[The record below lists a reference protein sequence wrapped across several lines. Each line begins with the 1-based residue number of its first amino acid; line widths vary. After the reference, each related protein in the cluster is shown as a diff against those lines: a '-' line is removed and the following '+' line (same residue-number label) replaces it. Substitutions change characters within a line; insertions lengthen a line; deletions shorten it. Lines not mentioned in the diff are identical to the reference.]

1 MQFTSLLARFRRPL
15 ALFALVAST
24 FSVAPRA
31 AAQFAGAADIA
42 PAALP
47 GKTLVLNATNA
58 GSPFVGTGIFS
69 IVFTGTTYTMPIGAG
84 NPTFY
89 SGSYTAT
96 VQGGNTVIRLA
107 GYLVGGSPVTLE
119 LVPSAASLI
128 PGAFEMYAD
137 GVPANKRGSFTINGS
152 STGGGGTGNPA
163 ITSQT
168 QVAATVGQPFVYQIT
183 TSPAA
188 TSYTNTGG
196 NAPVAISPGSGLV
209 TGTFTQAGTFNFSFT
224 ATNSSGSSAVTTVT
238 VNVTAGSTG
247 GGTGGGAFAAY
258 VGTYSGNLLQRI
270 NGVSAIVGGAN
281 YRATVSSAGGVAVTI
296 TNGSSSST
304 LAGTIAT
311 NGGITFTSGTALSI
325 YRITAASILIASS
338 RPVMGSPFF
347 VATTSSTGATTEYS
361 LQSSTSFVAGGDN
374 PPTTTVATAPT
385 NLVGYRNKV
394 GGVYQFTVT
403 GVARGAVWGTDV
415 YTDDS
420 SVAAAAVHAGVLA
433 AGETKTVTVTI
444 LPGQAS
450 YPASTRNGV
459 SSASWGSWAGSY
471 SFAGAG
477 AVSTVPVATARP
489 AVAPGFVATTT
500 ALAAGG
506 RLVCPITVTGG
517 GVYTYRW
524 YLNGNLINGATVNP
538 YVVDSLTAANA
549 GTYSVDVTN
558 SLGTTRLT
566 AGTVNVGNAGSPVL
580 ALQPI
585 SKTVVPGATFTLAAN
600 ASGSGLGYQWFRN
613 NVALSGETGAI
624 LLRNNANAADSGN
637 YTVRISNSSGS
648 VTSSAATVTLSPNAS
663 RPANISVRTNVAT
676 GTLVTPA
683 FVLKGSGTKRML
695 VRAVGPGLAAFGL
708 PGTMENP
715 KLTVFRGST
724 ELTANDDWS
733 AANIGQAFTA
743 TGAFNLP
750 ANSKDA
756 ALVVDLPASPTGESY
771 SVQVTNASGTGGI
784 VLVEV
789 YDADILRGTST
800 SLLVNVS
807 VRGQTAPGDDVLT
820 LGLVI
825 GGQGPRTLLVRGI
838 GPKLASFGVQGT
850 VPDPRI
856 QIVDSQS
863 RIILANDDWSSADF
877 LSELALATSYVGAFA
892 LDETSKDAA
901 TLSLVEPGAY
911 TIQVSGTTASPTGEA
926 LVEVYEVP

>member
-24 FSVAPRA
+24 FSTAPQA

-42 PAALP
+42 PASLP

-89 SGSYTAT
+89 SGAYTAT

-137 GVPANKRGSFTINGS
+137 GVQANKRGSFTINGS

-196 NAPVAISPGSGLV
+196 NAPVAISPGSGIV

-224 ATNSSGSSAVTTVT
+224 ATNASGTSAVTTVT
-238 VNVTAGSTG
+238 VTATAGSTNTLAITSPTTATATVG
-247 GGTGGGAFAAY
+247 SAFSYQGTSTPASTLWTNLTVTPTAPISLNADTGQITGTFPAPGTYTLAFNSANLTGGSPRFTLTVTVTGTAPVVNISTYA
-258 VGTYSGNLLQRI
+258 GTYTGVVFQIR
-270 NGVSAIVGGAN
+270 NGFASILGGAS
-281 YRATVSSAGGVAVTI
+281 YSTVITPAGAVTTTI
-296 TNGSSSST
+296 TNAGAST
-304 LAGTIAT
+304 TLTGTINAAGAIT
-311 NGGITFTSGTALSI
+311 YTGG
-325 YRITAASILIASS
+325 
-338 RPVMGSPFF
+338 
-347 VATTSSTGATTEYS
+347 TGATT
-361 LQSSTSFVAGGDN
+361 TI
-374 PPTTTVATAPT
+374 ATAPT

-420 SVAAAAVHAGVLA
+420 TVAAAAVHAGVLA

-524 YLNGNLINGATVNP
+524 YLNGNLISGATVNP

-637 YTVRISNSSGS
+637 YTVRI
-648 VTSSAATVTLSPNAS
+648 
-663 RPANISVRTNVAT
+663 
-676 GTLVTPA
+676 
-683 FVLKGSGTKRML
+683 
-695 VRAVGPGLAAFGL
+695 
-708 PGTMENP
+708 
-715 KLTVFRGST
+715 
-724 ELTANDDWS
+724 
-733 AANIGQAFTA
+733 
-743 TGAFNLP
+743 
-750 ANSKDA
+750 
-756 ALVVDLPASPTGESY
+756 
-771 SVQVTNASGTGGI
+771 
-784 VLVEV
+784 
-789 YDADILRGTST
+789 
-800 SLLVNVS
+800 
-807 VRGQTAPGDDVLT
+807 
-820 LGLVI
+820 
-825 GGQGPRTLLVRGI
+825 
-838 GPKLASFGVQGT
+838 
-850 VPDPRI
+850 
-856 QIVDSQS
+856 
-863 RIILANDDWSSADF
+863 
-877 LSELALATSYVGAFA
+877 
-892 LDETSKDAA
+892 
-901 TLSLVEPGAY
+901 
-911 TIQVSGTTASPTGEA
+911 
-926 LVEVYEVP
+926 

>member
-1 MQFTSLLARFRRPL
+1 
-15 ALFALVAST
+15 
-24 FSVAPRA
+24 
-31 AAQFAGAADIA
+31 
-42 PAALP
+42 
-47 GKTLVLNATNA
+47 
-58 GSPFVGTGIFS
+58 
-69 IVFTGTTYTMPIGAG
+69 
-84 NPTFY
+84 
-89 SGSYTAT
+89 
-96 VQGGNTVIRLA
+96 
-107 GYLVGGSPVTLE
+107 
-119 LVPSAASLI
+119 
-128 PGAFEMYAD
+128 
-137 GVPANKRGSFTINGS
+137 
-152 STGGGGTGNPA
+152 
-163 ITSQT
+163 
-168 QVAATVGQPFVYQIT
+168 
-183 TSPAA
+183 
-188 TSYTNTGG
+188 
-196 NAPVAISPGSGLV
+196 
-209 TGTFTQAGTFNFSFT
+209 
-224 ATNSSGSSAVTTVT
+224 
-238 VNVTAGSTG
+238 
-247 GGTGGGAFAAY
+247 
-258 VGTYSGNLLQRI
+258 
-270 NGVSAIVGGAN
+270 
-281 YRATVSSAGGVAVTI
+281 
-296 TNGSSSST
+296 
-304 LAGTIAT
+304 
-311 NGGITFTSGTALSI
+311 
-325 YRITAASILIASS
+325 
-338 RPVMGSPFF
+338 
-347 VATTSSTGATTEYS
+347 
-361 LQSSTSFVAGGDN
+361 
-374 PPTTTVATAPT
+374 
-385 NLVGYRNKV
+385 
-394 GGVYQFTVT
+394 
-403 GVARGAVWGTDV
+403 
-415 YTDDS
+415 
-420 SVAAAAVHAGVLA
+420 
-433 AGETKTVTVTI
+433 
-444 LPGQAS
+444 
-450 YPASTRNGV
+450 
-459 SSASWGSWAGSY
+459 
-471 SFAGAG
+471 
-477 AVSTVPVATARP
+477 VSTVPVATARP
-489 AVAPGFVATTT
+489 AVAPGFTATTT

-524 YLNGNLINGATVNP
+524 YLNGNLISGATVNP

-558 SLGTTRLT
+558 ALGTTRLT

-637 YTVRISNSSGS
+637 YTVRIANSSGS

-715 KLTVFRGST
+715 KLTVFRGSA

-733 AANIGQAFTA
+733 AANIGSAFTA
-743 TGAFNLP
+743 TGAFAITP
-750 ANSKDA
+750 GSKDA

-838 GPKLASFGVQGT
+838 GPKLAAFGVTGT

-877 LSELALATSYVGAFA
+877 VSELALATSYVGAFA

-911 TIQVSGTTASPTGEA
+911 TIQVSGTTAAPTGEA